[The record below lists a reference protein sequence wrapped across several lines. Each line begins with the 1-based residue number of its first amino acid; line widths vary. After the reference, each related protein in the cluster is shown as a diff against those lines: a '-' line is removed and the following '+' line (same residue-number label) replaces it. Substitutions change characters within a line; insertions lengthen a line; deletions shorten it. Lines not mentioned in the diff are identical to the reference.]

1 MPGEL
6 ARDEPL
12 TPQTDMKRKLLVAVD
27 RLVEEVQS
35 RSARLQEIDGRFG
48 VLLRPKE
55 LFGKNEE
62 EVDAVCKGMEQKYDE
77 DLKASELLQEIQD
90 VKFLVRNRNIETAP
104 ELLSFIMKYG
114 EGFANLRVAL
124 RLLLTV
130 GVSVASCERS
140 FSKLKLIKTYLRN
153 TMSQERL
160 SNLALLSIESETLM
174 AMNFE
179 NVIHEFAISKARKLL
194 C

>member
-1 MPGEL
+1 MVVLKFSCALKNYL
-6 ARDEPL
+6 A
-12 TPQTDMKRKLLVAVD
+12 
-27 RLVEEVQS
+27 
-35 RSARLQEIDGRFG
+35 
-48 VLLRPKE
+48 
-55 LFGKNEE
+55 KN

-77 DLKASELLQEIQD
+77 DLKASELCQEMQD

-130 GVSVASCERS
+130 GVPVASCERS

-153 TMSQERL
+153 TMGQERL

-174 AMNFE
+174 AMNTE
-179 NVIHEFAISKARKLL
+179 NVIHEFAISKARKLI

>member
-12 TPQTDMKRKLLVAVD
+12 IPQTDMKRKLLVAVD

-35 RSARLQEIDGRFG
+35 RSTRLQEIDGGFE

-62 EVDAVCKGMEQKYDE
+62 VDAVCKGMAQKYDE
-77 DLKASELLQEIQD
+77 DLKASELCQEIQD

-153 TMSQERL
+153 TMGQERL

-179 NVIHEFAISKARKLL
+179 NVIHEFAISKARKLI